1 MKAIQI
7 LSFVVAILLLSAC
20 KTTKVGSQNPQDLT
34 DLKKAVN
41 QLVDCLNQR
50 DEACVTRLYAQD
62 FESYSPL
69 IEFSSVEQLVAK
81 TINNFESNRFQVSI
95 NIIDLE
101 VGTHL
106 AYVVLEWEL
115 MEQRA
120 DGVWLSLLLE
130 KRLDLWKKNQE
141 LGWQLQ
147 RSLFYK
153 PKFY

>member
-1 MKAIQI
+1 MI
-7 LSFVVAILLLSAC
+7 VAIFLLSAC
-20 KTTKVGSQNPQDLT
+20 KTTKVGQQNPQDLT

-50 DEACVTRLYAQD
+50 DEACVTRLYAKD

-81 TINNFESNRFQVSI
+81 TISNFENNQFQVSI

-130 KRLDLWKKNQE
+130 KRLDLWKKNPK